1 MERKQSNNHSTYAIV
16 RTHKSHNRS
25 FPCRVTFRWIW
36 RMGKIY
42 LHLTDSEGGKN
53 PWRRHLYWAEIQRNA
68 EEKRNKKHPSD
79 PVLHISASE
88 PILHQPSIPVAGI
101 SQRRSLSEFVRAGEL
116 PLMIRHRW
124 ELPLPTSIVAVNR
137 IRHSHLIRRYLIRKL
152 LKDGY
157 TCQVQ
162 VR

>member
-1 MERKQSNNHSTYAIV
+1 MERKQSNNRSTYATV

-25 FPCRVTFRWIW
+25 VPRRVTFRWIW
-36 RMGKIY
+36 RTGKLH

-53 PWRRHLYWAEIQRNA
+53 PCRRHLYWAEIQRRA

-88 PILHQPSIPVAGI
+88 PILHRPSIPVARM
-101 SQRRSLSEFVRAGEL
+101 SQRRSLSEFVRAVGL

-124 ELPLPTSIVAVNR
+124 ELPLPTSVVAVNR
-137 IRHSHLIRRYLIRKL
+137 IRQLHRVLFVDI
-152 LKDGY
+152 
-157 TCQVQ
+157 
-162 VR
+162 